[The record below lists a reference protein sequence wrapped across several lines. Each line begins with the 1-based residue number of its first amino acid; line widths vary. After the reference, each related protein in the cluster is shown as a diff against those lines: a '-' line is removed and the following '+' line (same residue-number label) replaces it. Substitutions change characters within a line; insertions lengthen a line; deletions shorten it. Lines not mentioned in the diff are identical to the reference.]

1 MRAAV
6 VIAAVAL
13 AGCGT
18 APMRQPS
25 AQSAQ
30 RPTTTTTSTTTTTTR
45 PRPTTTTTTIDIS
58 ELALDLTFDNMTDAK
73 RAEICG
79 AYLTLG
85 PAVSWQAFTD
95 GMGTFGDVP
104 TLPEFTAHF
113 NEECGL

>member
-1 MRAAV
+1 VRAAV

-30 RPTTTTTSTTTTTTR
+30 RPTTTTTAK
-45 PRPTTTTTTIDIS
+45 PRPTTTTTTLDIS

-85 PAVSWQAFTD
+85 PAVAWQAFTD
-95 GMGTFGDVP
+95 GMGTFGDMP

>member
-1 MRAAV
+1 MKAAA
-6 VIAAVAL
+6 VIAAVVL

-18 APMRQPS
+18 APVRQPS

-30 RPTTTTTSTTTTTTR
+30 RPTTTTSTTTTTTR
-45 PRPTTTTTTIDIS
+45 PRPTTTTTTLDIS
-58 ELALDLTFDNMTDAK
+58 ELAMDLTFDNMTDAK

-85 PAVSWQAFTD
+85 PAVSWQAFTN

-104 TLPEFTAHF
+104 TLAEFRAHF
-113 NEECGL
+113 DQECGL